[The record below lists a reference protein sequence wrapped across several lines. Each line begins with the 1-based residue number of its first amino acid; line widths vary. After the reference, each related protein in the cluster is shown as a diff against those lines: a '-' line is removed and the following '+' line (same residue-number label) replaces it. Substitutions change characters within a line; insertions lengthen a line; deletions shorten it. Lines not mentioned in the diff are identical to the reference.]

1 MQQRPKINHVSKPS
15 ERIAAVLGVIALGD
29 AGALW
34 EATKESKLV
43 ESKLSI
49 DKDLDS
55 TEELDLQAQAETYEH
70 ATGWDTRRQIL
81 STMADLL
88 PFSRLQKFIP
98 GITYYQVQ
106 TASHHKYLFWRGA
119 PVVKEESPRMCVDSV
134 QLGHILTFITSPHV
148 VQYGGLELP

>member
-1 MQQRPKINHVSKPS
+1 MQRCPKINHVSKPS
-15 ERIAAVLGVIALGD
+15 ETIAAVLGVIALGD

-49 DKDLDS
+49 DEDLDS
-55 TEELDLQAQAETYEH
+55 TEELDLQAQAETYVH

-81 STMADLL
+81 SRNADLL

-98 GITYYQVQ
+98 GITYYPVK
-106 TASHHKYLFWRGA
+106 TASHHKYLFRCAA

-134 QLGHILTFITSPHV
+134 QLDHILTFITSPQV
-148 VQYGGLELP
+148 VQYGGLERA